1 MSTQTS
7 IEWTEM
13 TWNPVAGCTKVSPDC
28 KHCYA

>member
-13 TWNPVAGCTKVSPDC
+13 TWNPVVGCT
-28 KHCYA
+28 